1 MKRTKEEAAAD
12 EEPENNYGYT
22 ESKNLYVF
30 LQDFP

>member
-22 ESKNLYVF
+22 ESRYNEQV
-30 LQDFP
+30 QDFP